1 MNKISCYNGI
11 LYKIEYKPELS
22 QKDYTQRHVYHI
34 KTNDK
39 DYLRAHNAIKSIM
52 NDGSWERG
60 EWEMWNDQQ
69 PSMENALHAYH
80 EFKYNEGLGIY
91 VYTFIRPYDD

>member
-1 MNKISCYNGI
+1 MNKISCYNGM

-22 QKDYTQRHVYHI
+22 QKDYTQRHVYYI

-39 DYLRAHNAIKSIM
+39 NYLRAHNAIKSIM

-69 PSMENALHAYH
+69 PSMENALHTYH
-80 EFKYNEGLGIY
+80 EFKYNEELGVY

>member
-1 MNKISCYNGI
+1 MNKLSCYNGI

-22 QKDYTQRHVYHI
+22 QKDHTQRHVYHI

-39 DYLRAHNAIKSIM
+39 DYPRAHKAIESIM
-52 NDGSWERG
+52 NDGSWEKE
-60 EWEMWNDQQ
+60 EWVMRNNQQ
-69 PSMENALHAYH
+69 PSMENVLHTYH
-80 EFKYNEGLGIY
+80 AFEYNEELGVY

>member
-1 MNKISCYNGI
+1 MGHRQKKI
-11 LYKIEYKPELS
+11 PENSPKNLLLMI
-22 QKDYTQRHVYHI
+22 DYTQRHVYHI

-39 DYLRAHNAIKSIM
+39 NYLRAHNAIKSIM

-69 PSMENALHAYH
+69 PSMENALHTYH
-80 EFKYNEGLGIY
+80 EFKYNEELGVY